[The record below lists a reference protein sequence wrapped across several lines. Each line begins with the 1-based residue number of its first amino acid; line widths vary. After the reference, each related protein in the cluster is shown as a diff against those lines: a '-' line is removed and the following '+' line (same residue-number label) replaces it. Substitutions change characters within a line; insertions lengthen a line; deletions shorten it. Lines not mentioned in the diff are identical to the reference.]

1 MNPRNSM
8 WEKMIDRTAD
18 APVKSR
24 DPRKQASLKM
34 FIENSQT
41 GRILQPAMQGP
52 SRSNS
57 SITGAGKKKES
68 KAYESNLNMDGS
80 VKVEE
85 K

>member
-1 MNPRNSM
+1 MLVNPRDSM

-18 APVKSR
+18 APVKYR
-24 DPRKQASLKM
+24 DTKKQASLKM

-41 GRILQPAMQGP
+41 GRILQPAM
-52 SRSNS
+52 RSNS
-57 SITGAGKKKES
+57 SLNGGGKKKES
-68 KAYESNLNMDGS
+68 KAYDSSLNLYGT